1 LLIKSRQLKL
11 PAVEQVQ
18 RMIVRDF
25 MNRFGEGL

>member
-18 RMIVRDF
+18 RMIVRDS